1 MTKKQVQSALTNFK
15 KTGINLQD
23 DKATNWLASNLS
35 KIKTTMK
42 QDNFI
47 DAKKKVIRKSMTP
60 GKMVF
65 YGYIPKTK
73 DVLQFWDEFPVVII
87 LHEQPGGFLG
97 LNLHY
102 LPPSKRANFL
112 NSLLTF
118 VTDPKWALNNNT
130 NVEFALSYGLLKT
143 TSKLKDFKPCIKR
156 YYYKHIITKV
166 AYIEP
171 VEWKTIPFFPLDKFK
186 GASRA
191 DVWSLA

>member
-1 MTKKQVQSALTNFK
+1 
-15 KTGINLQD
+15 
-23 DKATNWLASNLS
+23 
-35 KIKTTMK
+35 
-42 QDNFI
+42 
-47 DAKKKVIRKSMTP
+47 
-60 GKMVF
+60 MVF